1 MKKYQH
7 CLGFFVAII
16 CIGFTKPASADM
28 SGQCPDS
35 EYFQNLTTDICW
47 GCMIPISLFGLTD
60 PPDGANEDFN
70 CACNNELDIPVPGF
84 SVGFFQPDQ
93 IMEVS
98 SVPWCSPTL
107 GGVQLS
113 SDYTHLGSSIQGQGQ
128 NDIEGGGEIID
139 TASEALPMV
148 QLHYNYLASPIM
160 KMMQVL
166 AIPEC
171 DKSPGIVD
179 LDIMFM
185 SPLTPEWTDDLLSF
199 VINPDAVAF
208 ANPIGQAVCVADCV
222 DIMATGNGSEDRW
235 YCAGCDGGLY
245 PLTGNVAGS
254 ADNPIQSAS
263 LVTQRAIAKAHR
275 IGTSPKTMGKDAM
288 CSYVYAPM
296 MPKSQY
302 KMQLAFPSPDA
313 DGTCCHPMGE
323 NWLKYGLGRIS
334 PGGGKDTTLVFNI
347 FRYSDC
353 CIPWL

>member
-1 MKKYQH
+1 MKFKH
-7 CLGFFVAII
+7 CLVLLLTNALSIFSSNSF
-16 CIGFTKPASADM
+16 ADM

-35 EYFQNLTTDICW
+35 EYFQKMTTDICW

-60 PPDGANEDFN
+60 PPDGANEDFA
-70 CACNNELDIPVPGF
+70 CACEDDLSVPVPGF

-98 SVPWCSPTL
+98 SIPWCSPTL

-113 SDYTHLGSSIQGQGQ
+113 SDYTHLGSSIQKQEQ
-128 NDIEGGGEIID
+128 NDIEAGGEIID
-139 TASEALPMV
+139 TAAESLPMV

-185 SPLTPEWTDDLLSF
+185 SPLTPEWYDDLLSF

-208 ANPIGQAVCVADCV
+208 ANPIGQAVCVADCAK
-222 DIMATGNGSEDRW
+222 IMATGRGSKENW

-245 PLTGNVAGS
+245 PLTGNITGS
-254 ADNPIQSAS
+254 AENPIQSAS

-275 IGTSPKTMGKDAM
+275 LGLSPQTMGKEAM
-288 CSYVYAPM
+288 CSYKYAPM
-296 MPKSQY
+296 IPKSQY
-302 KMQLAFPSPDA
+302 KTQLAFPSA
-313 DGTCCHPMGE
+313 QASGTCCQPLGE